1 MISGAQNIF
10 KIPELKRRIF
20 YSFLFLAVYRVG
32 VHIPAPGI
40 NGDALASFFA
50 QARGTLFSLIDMF
63 SGGALERLSV
73 FALGIMPYITASI
86 IMELLAATF
95 PNLAQMKKERDGMV
109 KYMQIIRYATIVI
122 TIVQAIGVSVGLQ
135 SMTGKDGSSAILVD
149 HSTFTTLAVV
159 SMLAGTMLLMWI
171 GEQIT
176 QSGIGNGVSL
186 IIFAGI
192 VSAIPSAISHAVTM
206 VNTGA
211 MGFLS
216 LIGIVALVVVT
227 ILAIIYVELGERRIP
242 VTYAKKT
249 MLAHQNKRVMNY
261 IPVKV
266 NLSGVIPVI
275 FASAILMFPM
285 TVMSSSTNHTVQAIA
300 DVLNPNHY
308 FFNVLQFLFV
318 VFFAFFYAS
327 IVFNAKDIS
336 ENLKRQGGFIPG
348 VRPGESTREFLNE
361 TAGRLTISGAVY
373 LGLIATLPWVIVKAM
388 GVPFFFGGTAVLI
401 VVQVALDTMRRIE
414 AQVYMSK
421 YQTLSA
427 VGL

>member
-1 MISGAQNIF
+1 MNQQLVN
-10 KIPELKRRIF
+10 KILITIG
-20 YSFLFLAVYRVG
+20 FLFIFRLLAYVPVPG
-32 VHIPAPGI
+32 VDTAV
-40 NGDALASFFA
+40 LASFFDEH
-50 QARGTLFSLIDMF
+50 QADALGLFNMF
-63 SGGALERLSV
+63 SGNAVERLSIIS
-73 FALGIMPYITASI
+73 LGIMPYITASI

-109 KYMQIIRYATIVI
+109 KYMQIIRYATIAI
-122 TIVQAIGVSVGLQ
+122 TIVQAIGVSIGLQ
-135 SMTGKDGSSAILVD
+135 GMTGKDGSSAILVD
-149 HSTFTTLAVV
+149 HSTFMLLATV

-176 QSGIGNGVSL
+176 QNGIGNGVSL

-192 VSAIPSAISHAVTM
+192 VSAIPSGIGQAVTM

-211 MGFLS
+211 MSFLA
-216 LIGIVALVVVT
+216 LLGIVVLIIATVLV
-227 ILAIIYVELGERRIP
+227 IIYVEMGERRIP

-249 MLAHQNKRVMNY
+249 MLQHQNKRVMNY

-285 TVMSSSTNHTVQAIA
+285 TVLSSSTNHYVQAVA
-300 DVLNPNHY
+300 DLLNPSHY
-308 FFNVLQFLFV
+308 FFNFLQFLFV

-336 ENLKRQGGFIPG
+336 DNLKRQGGFIPG
-348 VRPGESTREFLNE
+348 VRPGESTKEFLND
-361 TAGRLTISGAVY
+361 TAGRLTVTGAIY

-388 GVPFFFGGTAVLI
+388 GIPFYFGGTAVLI

>member
-1 MISGAQNIF
+1 MNQQLVN
-10 KIPELKRRIF
+10 KILITIG
-20 YSFLFLAVYRVG
+20 FLFIFRLLAFVPVPG
-32 VHIPAPGI
+32 VDTAVI
-40 NGDALASFFA
+40 ASFFDQHHA
-50 QARGTLFSLIDMF
+50 DALGLFNMF
-63 SGGALERLSV
+63 SGKAVERFSIIS
-73 FALGIMPYITASI
+73 LGIMPYITASI

-95 PNLAQMKKERDGMV
+95 PTLAQMKKERDGMV

-135 SMTGKDGSSAILVD
+135 SMTGKDGGSAILVD
-149 HSTFTTLAVV
+149 HSTFMMLAVV

-192 VSAIPSAISHAVTM
+192 VSAIPSAISQAITM

-211 MGFLS
+211 MSFLS
-216 LIGIVALVVVT
+216 VLAIVALVIATVLV
-227 ILAIIYVELGERRIP
+227 IIYVELGERRIP

-249 MLAHQNKRVMNY
+249 MLQNQNKRVMNY

-285 TVMSSSTNHTVQAIA
+285 TVMSSSTNPTIQAIA

-308 FFNVLQFLFV
+308 FFNVLQFTFV

-327 IVFNAKDIS
+327 IVFNAKDIAD
-336 ENLKRQGGFIPG
+336 NLKRQGGFIPG
-348 VRPGESTREFLNE
+348 VRPGESTKAFLND
-361 TAGRLTISGAVY
+361 TAGRLTISGAIY
-373 LGLIATLPWVIVKAM
+373 LGLVATLPWVIVKAM

-401 VVQVALDTMRRIE
+401 VVQVALDTMRRVE
-414 AQVYMSK
+414 AQVYTSK

>member
-1 MISGAQNIF
+1 MNQQLVN
-10 KIPELKRRIF
+10 KILITIG
-20 YSFLFLAVYRVG
+20 FLFIFRLLAFVPVPG
-32 VHIPAPGI
+32 VDTAVI
-40 NGDALASFFA
+40 ASFFDQH
-50 QARGTLFSLIDMF
+50 QADALGLFNMF
-63 SGGALERLSV
+63 SGNAVERLSIIS
-73 FALGIMPYITASI
+73 LGIMPYITASI

-122 TIVQAIGVSVGLQ
+122 TVVQAIGVSVGLQ
-135 SMTGKDGSSAILVD
+135 SMTGKDGASAILVD
-149 HSTFTTLAVV
+149 HSTFVLLAVV

-192 VSAIPSAISHAVTM
+192 VSAIPSALSQAITM

-211 MGFLS
+211 MSFLAVIAI
-216 LIGIVALVVVT
+216 LALVIATVLV
-227 ILAIIYVELGERRIP
+227 IIYVELGERRIP

-249 MLAHQNKRVMNY
+249 MLQNQNKRVMNY

-285 TVMSSSTNHTVQAIA
+285 TVMSSSTNPTVQAIA

-308 FFNVLQFLFV
+308 FFNFLTFVFV

-327 IVFNAKDIS
+327 ITFNAKDIAD
-336 ENLKRQGGFIPG
+336 NLKRQGGFIPG
-348 VRPGESTREFLNE
+348 VRPGESTKEFLNT
-361 TAGRLTISGAVY
+361 TAGRLTITGAIY

-401 VVQVALDTMRRIE
+401 VVQVALDTMRRVE
-414 AQVYMSK
+414 AQVYTSK